1 MKSQERLILLG
12 DKLIFMIKLDL
23 TEGEVPPH
31 PNPPP
36 PRGEGGVGED
46 NQVSLL
52 CNVRVILFN
61 EDVIIREREWW
72 ELILLMEQSKESEDD
87 FDPPIDWENVRF

>member
-52 CNVRVILFN
+52 CNVRVNWSTQKRRRL
-61 EDVIIREREWW
+61 
-72 ELILLMEQSKESEDD
+72 K
-87 FDPPIDWENVRF
+87 

>member
-1 MKSQERLILLG
+1 MAQGPTQWDLREGVKWQSQPDSCKKKLMKSQERLILLG

-52 CNVRVILFN
+52 CNVRVN
-61 EDVIIREREWW
+61 C
-72 ELILLMEQSKESEDD
+72 
-87 FDPPIDWENVRF
+87 

>member
-52 CNVRVILFN
+52 CNVRVNKGGIAYPTQTAKWISIEN
-61 EDVIIREREWW
+61 QEI
-72 ELILLMEQSKESEDD
+72 QS
-87 FDPPIDWENVRF
+87 FLCRVF

>member
-31 PNPPP
+31 PSLPL
-36 PRGEGGVGED
+36 RGGREGWGGT
-46 NQVSLL
+46 
-52 CNVRVILFN
+52 
-61 EDVIIREREWW
+61 IRFLYYATLGYIEGKIEGRFF
-72 ELILLMEQSKESEDD
+72 LTL
-87 FDPPIDWENVRF
+87 DPEVTLTQ